1 MQQQVKGDF
10 RMARGLNLFL
20 PPGMA
25 NRWEKEHNTE
35 DKQIVQMQ
43 LPLSVLRSLFETLAA
58 MTTED
63 VALVLGRWT
72 GMTPHTATL
81 MNEDLTTFV
90 KLLMAQGMKTRWRPA
105 VEPASWRLSREMGW
119 DTVKR

>member
-1 MQQQVKGDF
+1 
-10 RMARGLNLFL
+10 MARGLNLFL

-35 DKQIVQMQ
+35 DKQIVQVQ

-63 VALVLGRWT
+63 VALILGRWT
-72 GMTPHTATL
+72 GMTPHVATL

-119 DTVKR
+119 DQTRK